1 MINDLQGKWVLV
13 TGAAAGIGHATA
25 LAFAEAGAHLVLS
38 DLQAERL
45 ETLRAQLVQRGT
57 RCIVDTVDVSD
68 ASAMQAFAER
78 VHSQVPALDVLVNNA
93 GIGYLGPF
101 LDTPLEAWRRVLDIN
116 VMGAV
121 HGCRH
126 FLPRMQQAGG
136 PRRIV
141 NVASLAGIAPAP
153 NMTAYA
159 ASKHA
164 IMGFS
169 EGLALELRLADSS
182 VGVTMVCPGIINT
195 DITKGANATSA
206 SIDAAQHRKLQSYY
220 EAQGVGPEVVAAA
233 IVDAVRRDR
242 SLVLVGPFA
251 KPMYH
256 LRRLSRKLA
265 QRLMLNDARKAG
277 YT

>member
-169 EGLALELRLADSS
+169 EGLALELRLAGSS

>member
-1 MINDLQGKWVLV
+1 MINKLDGKWVLV

-38 DLQAERL
+38 DLQTERL
-45 ETLRAQLVQRGT
+45 AVLRASLVKRGT
-57 RCIVDTVDVSD
+57 TCIAETVDVSQD
-68 ASAMQAFAER
+68 AAMQAFAER
-78 VHSQVPALDVLVNNA
+78 VHAQVPALDVLVNNA
-93 GIGYLGPF
+93 GIGYVGPF
-101 LDTPLEAWRRVLDIN
+101 LDTPLDAWQRVLDIN
-116 VMGAV
+116 VMGVV
-121 HGCRH
+121 HGCKY

-136 PRRIV
+136 ARRIV

-164 IMGFS
+164 VMGLT
-169 EGLALELRLADSS
+169 EGLALELRLAGCS
-182 VGVTMVCPGIINT
+182 VGMTTVCPGIINT
-195 DITKGANATSA
+195 EITKAANAIAA
-206 SIDAAQHRKLQSYY
+206 SIGAAQQRKLQSYY

-233 IVDAVRRDR
+233 IVDGVRHGR

-277 YT
+277 YS